1 MPRSNENTSLSH
13 VRKPATTPSTPVL
26 ISTSVSTSTSSSSFY
41 SSTSKDL
48 SSTVPWYLPTPK
60 MEDKLKKINESQKK
74 RIIIILNVGR
84 GGGKTAVGVSK
95 DGISWRSET
104 RDSVDTVYT
113 YFLDRIRPIFKYVFD
128 N

>member
-1 MPRSNENTSLSH
+1 MVSANTKDGRQTEENKR
-13 VRKPATTPSTPVL
+13 VPEEENNQ
-26 ISTSVSTSTSSSSFY
+26 Y
-41 SSTSKDL
+41 SQC
-48 SSTVPWYLPTPK
+48 W
-60 MEDKLKKINESQKK
+60 E
-74 RIIIILNVGR
+74 G